1 MKVKIKYSYAYL
13 KIPIPYRFDPGQRH
27 LPEPKQL
34 YRLFRL
40 FLLDPV
46 RHGMLNHK
54 STRSARLF
62 WLGALLGAAVFLLVY
77 GLAPLD
83 VANDAFCRGG
93 YIEKDIQQ
101 HYAGWL
107 FYRSSAPGWPLGVT
121 QAINAPQG
129 VSVAYTDSIPLLA
142 VLCRPLAAALGGTFQ
157 YFGWFTLVC
166 FALQG
171 GFAALLCGL
180 FAEGLAA
187 PLAGSL
193 VFAASPILLE
203 RAFRHTSLGA
213 QWLVLAALYCY
224 FVCRRQSRF
233 ASRGLFVINILAVGI
248 HPYFLPMTYAV
259 TLALLLEYAV
269 RQRQWLRPALFLGG
283 NMLCTAALGW
293 ALGLLYGT
301 ATSGGQALYGYFAMN
316 LNALWNPAG
325 VNGVLYSRLLPAQN
339 QVGGNYDAFAYLGLG
354 VLAALPVVVVSA
366 RRHILPAVRRHWAL
380 CAVCAVLTAFAVS
393 NVITANGV
401 TLATLPLPASFIK
414 LFSVFRSG
422 GRLFWPVYYL
432 LTLAAFAGLARL
444 PRGAVWVALFAA
456 VQLWDVSPALFQRH
470 DAMQA
475 AQVTDAFPS
484 ELDSDFWQSAAQY
497 RHIESVQG
505 MQADSL
511 HLALWAA
518 DNGMTTNDPFAARYD
533 ETALAAERQTAL
545 DALDAGTPQSDTL
558 YLFEDEGAFLQ
569 AVEPVKALAWCGR
582 VTSADGSAIWYV
594 IAPGLQGRQTFDAL
608 CTPYDEDYPL
618 RLADYTDALW
628 NRGVLDETKQTVCFK
643 DSPFARAKLDGASLL
658 CAGGQE
664 YPILKV
670 DDHDA
675 GWLMVTLD
683 IEDATVLWDQEL
695 TTK

>member
-1 MKVKIKYSYAYL
+1 M
-13 KIPIPYRFDPGQRH
+13 
-27 LPEPKQL
+27 
-34 YRLFRL
+34 
-40 FLLDPV
+40 
-46 RHGMLNHK
+46 
-54 STRSARLF
+54 
-62 WLGALLGAAVFLLVY
+62 
-77 GLAPLD
+77 
-83 VANDAFCRGG
+83 
-93 YIEKDIQQ
+93 
-101 HYAGWL
+101 
-107 FYRSSAPGWPLGVT
+107 
-121 QAINAPQG
+121 
-129 VSVAYTDSIPLLA
+129 
-142 VLCRPLAAALGGTFQ
+142 
-157 YFGWFTLVC
+157 
-166 FALQG
+166 
-171 GFAALLCGL
+171 
-180 FAEGLAA
+180 
-187 PLAGSL
+187 
-193 VFAASPILLE
+193 
-203 RAFRHTSLGA
+203 
-213 QWLVLAALYCY
+213 
-224 FVCRRQSRF
+224 
-233 ASRGLFVINILAVGI
+233 
-248 HPYFLPMTYAV
+248 
-259 TLALLLEYAV
+259 
-269 RQRQWLRPALFLGG
+269 
-283 NMLCTAALGW
+283 
-293 ALGLLYGT
+293 
-301 ATSGGQALYGYFAMN
+301 
-316 LNALWNPAG
+316 
-325 VNGVLYSRLLPAQN
+325 
-339 QVGGNYDAFAYLGLG
+339 
-354 VLAALPVVVVSA
+354 
-366 RRHILPAVRRHWAL
+366 
-380 CAVCAVLTAFAVS
+380 
-393 NVITANGV
+393 

-444 PRGAVWVALFAA
+444 PHGAVWVALFAA
-456 VQLWDVSPALFQRH
+456 VQLWDVSPALCQRH

-484 ELDSDFWQSAAQY
+484 ELDSNFWQSAAQY

-569 AVEPVKALAWCGR
+569 TVEPVKALAWCGR
-582 VTSADGSAIWYV
+582 VTSADGSASWYV
-594 IAPGLQGRQTFDAL
+594 IAPGLQGQTFDAL

-628 NRGVLDETKQTVCFK
+628 NRGVLDETKRTVCFK
-643 DSPFARAKLDGASLL
+643 DSPFARTKLDGASLL

>member
-1 MKVKIKYSYAYL
+1 
-13 KIPIPYRFDPGQRH
+13 
-27 LPEPKQL
+27 
-34 YRLFRL
+34 
-40 FLLDPV
+40 
-46 RHGMLNHK
+46 MLNHK
-54 STRSARLF
+54 STRSTRLF

-77 GLAPLD
+77 GLSPLN

-107 FYRSSAPGWPLGVT
+107 FYRSSALGWPLGVT
-121 QAINAPQG
+121 QAVNAPQG

-259 TLALLLEYAV
+259 TLALLLEHAV
-269 RQRQWLRPALFLGG
+269 KQRQWLRPALFLGG

-444 PRGAVWVALFAA
+444 SRGAVWVALFAA

-484 ELDSDFWQSAAQY
+484 ELESDFWQSAAQY

-545 DALDAGTPQSDTL
+545 AALAAGMPQSDTL
-558 YLFEDEGAFLQ
+558 YLFAGRGAGQGAGLVRARDE
-569 AVEPVKALAWCGR
+569 R
-582 VTSADGSAIWYV
+582 R
-594 IAPGLQGRQTFDAL
+594 RQCQL
-608 CTPYDEDYPL
+608 
-618 RLADYTDALW
+618 
-628 NRGVLDETKQTVCFK
+628 VCH
-643 DSPFARAKLDGASLL
+643 
-658 CAGGQE
+658 CAGAAWAD
-664 YPILKV
+664 V
-670 DDHDA
+670 
-675 GWLMVTLD
+675 
-683 IEDATVLWDQEL
+683 
-695 TTK
+695 

>member
-1 MKVKIKYSYAYL
+1 MADLAKGRHTAT
-13 KIPIPYRFDPGQRH
+13 RF
-27 LPEPKQL
+27 
-34 YRLFRL
+34 
-40 FLLDPV
+40 
-46 RHGMLNHK
+46 
-54 STRSARLF
+54 A
-62 WLGALLGAAVFLLVY
+62 LGAALGVLVFLAVY
-77 GLAPLD
+77 GVSPLD

-107 FYRSSAPGWPLGVT
+107 FYRENAIGFPFCVT
-121 QAINAPQG
+121 KAVNAPAG

-142 VLCRPLAAALGGTFQ
+142 ALLRPVANALGGTFQ
-157 YFGWFTLVC
+157 YFGWFTLTA

-171 GFAALLCGL
+171 GFGALLCGL
-180 FAEGLAA
+180 FCESVPACA
-187 PLAGSL
+187 AGSL
-193 VFAASPILLE
+193 LFSASPILIE

-224 FVCRRQSRF
+224 FCGRRQGRYRLPLLF
-233 ASRGLFVINILAVGI
+233 AVNVLAVGI

-269 RQRQWLRPALFLGG
+269 THKRWAGPAVFLGCD
-283 NMLCTAALGW
+283 LACTAVLGW

-354 VLAALPVVVVSA
+354 VLAALPVALVLA
-366 RRHILPAVRRHWAL
+366 RRRLAGYLRRHWAL
-380 CAVCAVLTAFAVS
+380 CLCCVVLTAFAVS

-432 LTLAAFAGLARL
+432 LVLAAFARLARL
-444 PRGAVWVALFAA
+444 PQAAVWVAVFAM
-456 VQLWDVSPALFQRH
+456 VQLWDVSPALIQRH
-470 DAMQA
+470 DAMRD
-475 AQVTDAFPS
+475 AQTADAFPTEMQS
-484 ELDSDFWQSAAQY
+484 SFWQTASGRYA
-497 RHIESVQG
+497 HLESVEG

-518 DNGMTTNDPFAARYD
+518 DNDMTTNDPFAARYD
-533 ETALAAERQTAL
+533 ETVLASERQTAL
-545 DALDAGTPQSDTL
+545 DALANSDLQNDTL
-558 YLFEDEGAFLQ
+558 YLFATEGAFLQ
-569 AVEPVKALAWCGR
+569 AVEPVKDAAWCGQ
-582 VTSADGSAIWYV
+582 VTSTDSTASWYV
-594 IAPGLQGRQTFDAL
+594 IAPGLQGKTFDAL
-608 CTPYDEDYPL
+608 CTPYDENYPL

-628 NRGVLDETKQTVCFK
+628 NRGVLDSTKKTVCFM
-643 DSPFARAKLDGASLL
+643 DSPFARAKLDGAAYL
-658 CAGGQE
+658 CAVGRE
-664 YPILKV
+664 YPILEV

-675 GWLMVTLD
+675 GWLMVTLEID
-683 IEDATVLWDQEL
+683 DATILWDEEL

>member
-1 MKVKIKYSYAYL
+1 
-13 KIPIPYRFDPGQRH
+13 
-27 LPEPKQL
+27 
-34 YRLFRL
+34 
-40 FLLDPV
+40 
-46 RHGMLNHK
+46 MLNHK
-54 STRSARLF
+54 LSRKAQLF
-62 WLGALLGAAVFLLVY
+62 LLGALLGVAIFLPVY
-77 GLAPLD
+77 GTAPLN

-107 FYRSSAPGWPLGVT
+107 FYKRSAIGWPLGVT
-121 QAINAPQG
+121 DAVNYPGG

-142 VLCRPLAAALGGTFQ
+142 ALCRPLAAALGGTFQ

-171 GFAALLCGL
+171 GFGALLCSLFAGGL
-180 FAEGLAA
+180 FS

-193 VFAASPILLE
+193 VFAASPVLIE

-224 FVCRRQSRF
+224 FVCKRQGLY
-233 ASRGLFVINILAVGI
+233 ASRGLFLLNVLAVGI

-269 RQRQWLRPALFLGG
+269 QKRQWLRPAVYLGS
-283 NMLCTAALGW
+283 NMVCTAALGW
-293 ALGLLYGT
+293 AVGLLYGT

-316 LNALWNPAG
+316 LNALWNPVG

-354 VLAALPVVVVSA
+354 VLAALPVALVLA
-366 RRHILPAVRRHWAL
+366 RRRLAGYLRRHWAL
-380 CAVCAVLTAFAVS
+380 CLCCVVLTAFAVS

-432 LTLAAFAGLARL
+432 LVLAAFAGLARL
-444 PRGAVWVALFAA
+444 PQAAVWVAMFAM
-456 VQLWDVSPALFQRH
+456 VQLWDVSPALIQRH
-470 DAMQA
+470 DAMRD
-475 AQVTDAFPS
+475 AQTADAFPTEMQS
-484 ELDSDFWQSAAQY
+484 SFWQTASGRYA
-497 RHIESVQG
+497 HLESVEG

-518 DNGMTTNDPFAARYD
+518 DNDMTTNDPFAARYD
-533 ETALAAERQTAL
+533 ETVLASERQTAL
-545 DALDAGTPQSDTL
+545 DALANGDLQNDTL
-558 YLFEDEGAFLQ
+558 YLFATEGAFLQ
-569 AVEPVKALAWCGR
+569 AVEPVKDAAWCGQ
-582 VTSADGSAIWYV
+582 VTSTDGTASWYV
-594 IAPGLQGRQTFDAL
+594 IAPGLQGKTFDAL
-608 CTPYDEDYPL
+608 CTPYDENYPL

-628 NRGVLDETKQTVCFK
+628 NRGVLDSTKKTVCFM
-643 DSPFARAKLDGASLL
+643 DSPFARAKLDGAAYL
-658 CAGGQE
+658 CAGGRE
-664 YPILKV
+664 YPILAV

-675 GWLMVTLD
+675 GWLMVTLEID
-683 IEDATVLWDQEL
+683 DATILWDEEL

>member
-1 MKVKIKYSYAYL
+1 
-13 KIPIPYRFDPGQRH
+13 
-27 LPEPKQL
+27 
-34 YRLFRL
+34 
-40 FLLDPV
+40 
-46 RHGMLNHK
+46 MLNHK
-54 STRSARLF
+54 STRSAWLF
-62 WLGALLGAAVFLLVY
+62 WLGVLLGAAVFLLVY

-107 FYRSSAPGWPLGVT
+107 FYRSSALGWPLGVT

-142 VLCRPLAAALGGTFQ
+142 VLCRPLATALGGTFQ

-269 RQRQWLRPALFLGG
+269 KQRQWLRPALFLGG

-401 TLATLPLPASFIK
+401 TLATLPLPSSFIK

-484 ELDSDFWQSAAQY
+484 ELDSDFWQSTAQY

-545 DALDAGTPQSDTL
+545 DALDAGAPQSDTL

-569 AVEPVKALAWCGR
+569 AVEPVKVLAWCGR
-582 VTSADGSAIWYV
+582 VTSADGSASWYV
-594 IAPGLQGRQTFDAL
+594 IAPGLQGQTFDAL
-608 CTPYDEDYPL
+608 CTPYDEDYPCAWPTTPTRCGTAACWTRQSRRSALRIL
-618 RLADYTDALW
+618 RLRALSW
-628 NRGVLDETKQTVCFK
+628 TVRHC
-643 DSPFARAKLDGASLL
+643 FARAGRS
-658 CAGGQE
+658 
-664 YPILKV
+664 IRF
-670 DDHDA
+670 
-675 GWLMVTLD
+675 
-683 IEDATVLWDQEL
+683 
-695 TTK
+695 